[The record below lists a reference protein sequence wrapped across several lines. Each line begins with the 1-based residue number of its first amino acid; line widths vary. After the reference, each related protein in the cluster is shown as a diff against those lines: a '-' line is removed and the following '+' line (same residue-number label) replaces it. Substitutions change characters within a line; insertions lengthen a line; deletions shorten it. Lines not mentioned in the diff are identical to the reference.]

1 MHEGEVDIEVELV
14 HQLLR
19 AQFPQWA
26 ELPLA
31 RVQSTGTV
39 NAIYR
44 LGEDMCVRLPR
55 VKLWAGDLE
64 KELRWLPT
72 LAPHLPL
79 AVPEPVATGRPDAG
93 YPFVWAIYRW
103 VEGETFARDR
113 GGDEHQAAVDL
124 AQFVARLRGLD
135 PAGAPRSR
143 RDRSMHAQDAE
154 TRTAIEQLR
163 GVIDA
168 DAVIAAWKTALAAP
182 AWEGRAVW
190 THGDLLPPNLLGD
203 RGRLLAVIDFGSMG
217 VGDPAIDVI
226 PAWSVFG
233 AGGRRAFRASLGV
246 DDATWARGRGF
257 ALHQALLIIPYYP
270 ATNPAFVTMATRT
283 VDEVLADHGA

>member
-1 MHEGEVDIEVELV
+1 VQ
-14 HQLLR
+14 QLLS

-26 ELPLA
+26 GLPLA

-44 LGEDMCVRLPR
+44 LGADMCVRLPR
-55 VKLWAGDLE
+55 VQRWASDLE

-79 AVPEPVATGRPDAG
+79 AVPEAVATGRPHAG

-103 VEGETFARDR
+103 VEGETFASDR
-113 GGDEHQAAVDL
+113 VGDEHQAARQL
-124 AQFVARLRGLD
+124 AQFVANLRGLD
-135 PAGAPRSR
+135 ASGAPRSR

-168 DAVIAAWKTALAAP
+168 DAVIAAWKMALEAP
-182 AWEGRAVW
+182 VWDGRAVW
-190 THGDLLPPNLLGD
+190 THGDLLPPNLLVD

-233 AGGRRAFRASLGV
+233 VRGRRAFRAALGV

-283 VDEVLADHGA
+283 VDEVLGDDGA

>member
-1 MHEGEVDIEVELV
+1 MHEGEVDIDVELV
-14 HQLLR
+14 HRLLG

-26 ELPLA
+26 EMPLA
-31 RVQSTGTV
+31 RVESTGTV

-44 LGEDMCVRLPR
+44 LGDDLCVRLPR
-55 VKLWAGDLE
+55 LQGWATDLE

-79 AVPEPVATGRPDAG
+79 AVPEPVATGRPDVG

-113 GGDEHQAAVDL
+113 AGDERQAAYQL
-124 AQFVARLRGLD
+124 AQFVARLRGID
-135 PAGAPRSR
+135 PTGAPRSR
-143 RDRSMHAQDAE
+143 RDRSMHAQDVE

-163 GVIDA
+163 GVIDTH
-168 DAVIAAWKTALAAP
+168 AVTAAWEIALEAP
-182 AWEGRAVW
+182 AYDGRAVW
-190 THGDLLPPNLLGD
+190 THGDLLPPNLLVD
-203 RGRLLAVIDFGSMG
+203 CGRLLAVIDFGSMG

-233 AGGRRAFRASLGV
+233 AGGRRAFRAALEV

-270 ATNPAFVTMATRT
+270 ATNPTFVTMATRT
-283 VDEVLADHGA
+283 VDEVLADLGP